1 MKTDNLLTLPDGR
14 SLAYAEFGKPEGYPV
29 LYFHAAPSAR
39 LEPLMIGDQIFRQY
53 GLRVIS
59 PDRPGMGESEFQ
71 PKREFSDWAKD
82 VIFLADSLGLEKFSV
97 VGVSGGSGYAAVCA
111 ARIPERLSK
120 AVIASGPWQIDKE
133 VIKAIGFPMNMMW
146 LTALRVPFLL
156 PIVMKLMIKFMTQE
170 PKENSK
176 RNSAPPNGMMPTVDH
191 EAMAQPERMA
201 IYLQTLRETVKQGT
215 KGAVRDIRIY
225 VRKWDFDPAEIQI
238 PVVLFHGGLDKNV
251 PLALVEKIAKKLPDA
266 RLVTYPEDGHI
277 STYINHFDEIAEALL
292 PDR

>member
-14 SLAYAEFGKPEGYPV
+14 KLAYAEFGKPEGYPV

-82 VIFLADSLGLEKFSV
+82 VIFLADYLGLEKFSV

-120 AVIASGPWQIDKE
+120 LVIASGP
-133 VIKAIGFPMNMMW
+133 
-146 LTALRVPFLL
+146 
-156 PIVMKLMIKFMTQE
+156 
-170 PKENSK
+170 
-176 RNSAPPNGMMPTVDH
+176 
-191 EAMAQPERMA
+191 
-201 IYLQTLRETVKQGT
+201 
-215 KGAVRDIRIY
+215 
-225 VRKWDFDPAEIQI
+225 
-238 PVVLFHGGLDKNV
+238 
-251 PLALVEKIAKKLPDA
+251 
-266 RLVTYPEDGHI
+266 
-277 STYINHFDEIAEALL
+277 
-292 PDR
+292 

>member
-14 SLAYAEFGKPEGYPV
+14 SLAYAEFGEPDGYPV

-39 LEPLMIGDQIFRQY
+39 LEPLMIGDEIFRKY

-120 AVIASGPWQIDKE
+120 VVIASGAWQIDKE

>member
-14 SLAYAEFGKPEGYPV
+14 KLAYAEFGQLDGYPV

-39 LEPLMIGDQIFRQY
+39 LEPLMIGDKIFRQY

-82 VIFLADSLGLEKFSV
+82 VIFLADYLGLEKFSV

-120 AVIASGPWQIDKE
+120 VVIASGAWQIDKE

-156 PIVMKLMIKFMTQE
+156 PIVMKLMIKFMTRE

-176 RNSAPPNGMMPTVDH
+176 QNSAPPNSIMPTVDH
-191 EAMAQPERMA
+191 AAMAQPERMA
-201 IYLQTLRETVKQGT
+201 VYLQTLRETVKQGT
-215 KGAVRDIRIY
+215 KGAAWDIRIY

-251 PLALVEKIAKKLPDA
+251 PLGLVEKVAKNLPDA